1 MRLTRKEKETVEDL
15 LWNRD
20 NGHIEYKR
28 FLMDNFQYHQ
38 IVQVLNFIKDVRK
51 VFRNTIGLIGKT
63 KDTTYILKYVRSI
76 DKEFTD
82 FKIQA
87 QIENIECGLEKAPC
101 IKIDILENL
110 AMVFQMRNDHG
121 DGLGLNEVDQLIN
134 LTKYILEKWCTGL
147 LSEPKELKIKET
159 EPEED
164 CRENPEEEE

>member
-51 VFRNTIGLIGKT
+51 VFRSTTKTGGIGKT

-87 QIENIECGLEKAPC
+87 QIENFECGLEKTPC

-110 AMVFQMRNDHG
+110 TMVFQMRNDRG

-147 LSEPKELKIKET
+147 LSEPKIREV

-164 CRENPEEEE
+164 QENL